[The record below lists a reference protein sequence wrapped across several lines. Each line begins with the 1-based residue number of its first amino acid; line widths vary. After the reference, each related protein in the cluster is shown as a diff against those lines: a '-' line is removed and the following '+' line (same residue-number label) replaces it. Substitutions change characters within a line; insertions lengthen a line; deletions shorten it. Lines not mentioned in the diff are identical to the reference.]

1 MLEVES
7 SYREM
12 GISDQSFSKKMKV
25 VIESFY
31 GRTKMY
37 DLNYDN
43 EHEFINCL
51 LRNIWSNDSSYK
63 VSARELYDF
72 VVLKVNK
79 YKNKSINEVL
89 KLSSDGF

>member
-1 MLEVES
+1 MP
-7 SYREM
+7 YA
-12 GISDQSFSKKMKV
+12 
-25 VIESFY
+25 FY
-31 GRTKMY
+31 LHGGG
-37 DLNYDN
+37 DVHIHAYDN

-89 KLSSDGF
+89 ELSSDGF